1 MNETKM
7 CASMRCFELVEDGP
21 DGKIVLEF
29 LERLLDFG
37 ELHVVAPQL
46 GGIFTGH
53 VGAQQ
58 VAALAAKHLS
68 QFLATQAVG
77 EPVGG
82 QLFVG
87 VRDIDLNEEPSSAS
101 VFLRRAELEHE
112 LVATVR
118 LSSKLAQALPQLLQP
133 PAAHAA
139 LFEHPAFAAH
149 QHKELPVVGQELDID
164 RLAHFLPRDLEE

>member
-1 MNETKM
+1 M
-7 CASMRCFELVEDGP
+7 
-21 DGKIVLEF
+21 
-29 LERLLDFG
+29 
-37 ELHVVAPQL
+37 
-46 GGIFTGH
+46 
-53 VGAQQ
+53 
-58 VAALAAKHLS
+58 
-68 QFLATQAVG
+68 
-77 EPVGG
+77 GG

-149 QHKELPVVGQELDID
+149 QHKELPVRWCRSLTYD
-164 RLAHFLPRDLEE
+164 RIGALLAKGSRCE